1 MCIRD
6 RPVCVSHVVLGA
18 QPRLWGGASDRVAV
32 DHAGDLVLH
41 VPVAAEAGVTLM
53 SCGCSSGEGARGLA
67 DSAPTAAVGP
77 AGRLPCGARSQGLR
91 HNSLRSLRSLRSDRC
106 RKSEVE
112 ARCARWPRALC
123 SSAPQSR
130 CAGQPARAFAAT
142 LVVSSSKGANMCSRQ
157 AVPGGGE
164 FAATRSAGL
173 RSARAQRAH
182 PHLTCGSCLSAVNGV
197 NAASSA
203 ARPQTEHRSA
213 VGAQRRPPQ
222 PELPPGTACRDA
234 RCVEPTAMAS

>member
-1 MCIRD
+1 
-6 RPVCVSHVVLGA
+6 V
-18 QPRLWGGASDRVAV
+18 RLFLRGRS
-32 DHAGDLVLH
+32 GDER
-41 VPVAAEAGVTLM
+41 A
-53 SCGCSSGEGARGLA
+53 CGLA
-67 DSAPTAAVGP
+67 GSAPTAAV
-77 AGRLPCGARSQGLR
+77 AASRRLPCGAQSRGLR

-112 ARCARWPRALC
+112 ARCARWPRDLR

-130 CAGQPARAFAAT
+130 CAGQPARAFAAP
-142 LVVSSSKGANMCSRQ
+142 LVVLWRISADAVARQ

-182 PHLTCGSCLSAVNGV
+182 PHLTCGSCLSAVSAANV
-197 NAASSA
+197 ASSA

-222 PELPPGTACRDA
+222 PEPLPGTACRDA
-234 RCVEPTAMAS
+234 RCVEPTATAS